1 MKSEPSA
8 TTMTNE
14 TFTRW
19 QSVCG
24 SHLPYVT
31 PSAGCGLPLFR
42 LSGKLFKTEISYK
55 RRERAQSIFSR
66 TSRPITVRCH
76 VPAESGGKLTSPV
89 RTCARGRRHWTAA
102 SVGSSGYL
110 SGSQRG
116 APTTLTMWGSG
127 ASREH
132 VPIPPNNLLVLSF
145 WKSSLT
151 CLYLSTLC
159 LRNEWQ
165 RQLPQRTVGRVQKKN
180 HRVSRTV
187 LINGSHHKKSLL
199 RECPEQGILTIS
211 WETYRF
217 LGCGW

>member
-55 RRERAQSIFSR
+55 RRESTEYIQQNKAD
-66 TSRPITVRCH
+66 TSQFGAMKSP

-89 RTCARGRRHWTAA
+89 RTCARGRLPQAALWTQALNCCQRWSAA
-102 SVGSSGYL
+102 GLAAQLTL
-110 SGSQRG
+110 SGSQHG
-116 APTTLTMWGSG
+116 APPALTVWGSG
-127 ASREH
+127 ATREH
-132 VPIPPNNLLVLSF
+132 VPIYLITPWCSF
-145 WKSSLT
+145 WKSSFRVCVSQRCVCET
-151 CLYLSTLC
+151 SDSNIYL
-159 LRNEWQ
+159 R
-165 RQLPQRTVGRVQKKN
+165 G
-180 HRVSRTV
+180 
-187 LINGSHHKKSLL
+187 LL
-199 RECPEQGILTIS
+199 GGCKRKIPEYLQQS
-211 WETYRF
+211 W
-217 LGCGW
+217 